1 MLELFAL
8 TALLFAAADAP
19 PVAELDA
26 AIEIPKTSYVLG
38 EPIHV
43 TGTVTNVSGRDL
55 TIPRGGGRGL
65 RVFFSVERSD
75 GLIWRDCRE
84 ILVRAK
90 PRLFSEEVPPG
101 WRETLVDTLDCLDD
115 PGTYVIHLEVV
126 SEGGYPEVDPQAA
139 SAWSGRAV
147 SSPVEIR
154 LTEPVDEDLEAFEV
168 LRDPVAHRRELLER
182 FPTSTYAGY
191 ALVHGRP
198 WPLDPVAELEL
209 RRSRDSTANE
219 EPAVRRQSERIE
231 REQWQ
236 LSEERARLIAN
247 YLEARPDFVY
257 ADFMRLELATRLAY
271 VERYDEARV
280 LCEQLVT
287 RRSVEAEKARALLNH
302 LRVEGWLPR

>member
-1 MLELFAL
+1 M
-8 TALLFAAADAP
+8 
-19 PVAELDA
+19 
-26 AIEIPKTSYVLG
+26 
-38 EPIHV
+38 
-43 TGTVTNVSGRDL
+43 
-55 TIPRGGGRGL
+55 
-65 RVFFSVERSD
+65 
-75 GLIWRDCRE
+75 
-84 ILVRAK
+84 
-90 PRLFSEEVPPG
+90 
-101 WRETLVDTLDCLDD
+101 
-115 PGTYVIHLEVV
+115 
-126 SEGGYPEVDPQAA
+126 
-139 SAWSGRAV
+139 SGRAV